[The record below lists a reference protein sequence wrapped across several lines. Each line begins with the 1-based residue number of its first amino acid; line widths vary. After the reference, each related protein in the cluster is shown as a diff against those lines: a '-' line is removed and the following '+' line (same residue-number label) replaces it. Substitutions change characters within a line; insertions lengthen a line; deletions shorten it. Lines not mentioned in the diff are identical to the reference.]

1 MYGRF
6 SFLPSAASAV
16 PGGFIG
22 IKPPEKRFLCLQPEL
37 CSVRASERRI
47 GTYRGGI
54 RSLQFFRVYLNRIV
68 SAPADWAV
76 IR

>member
-22 IKPPEKRFLCLQPEL
+22 IKPPEKAFSLFAAGVIFCEGL
-37 CSVRASERRI
+37 RAA
-47 GTYRGGI
+47 YRHI
-54 RSLQFFRVYLNRIV
+54 
-68 SAPADWAV
+68 
-76 IR
+76 

>member
-22 IKPPEKRFLCLQPEL
+22 IKPPEKAFSRKYIL
-37 CSVRASERRI
+37 
-47 GTYRGGI
+47 
-54 RSLQFFRVYLNRIV
+54 
-68 SAPADWAV
+68 
-76 IR
+76 